1 MNEIDL
7 HGFTHDEAILATE
20 DWLLRESLNYGFEVK
35 VITGN
40 SHKLQQKIID
50 EVIKKHDFNY
60 YIPSW
65 NTGQIIVN

>member
-1 MNEIDL
+1 MNELDL

-40 SHKLQQKIID
+40 SYKLQQKIID
-50 EVIKKHDFNY
+50 EVIKKHNFNY